1 MTNPD
6 TNNYF
11 SEYLDSGQFK
21 NNSLIIDED
30 LDDLKEFSYSLSF
43 TYLISYCGWFQFFLN
58 KWDRASMSNSIEI
71 RMPFLDNNVRLFSLA
86 LNMEHK
92 MRNQESK
99 SILRDSFKKYVTKS
113 IIKQDY
119 KQGLSQHKF
128 NLNDTKYINFIREI
142 ISEKSFI
149 ENKSWDSKKI
159 INDFESNKNHGVIWR
174 ICKSYLMLDGFKDY
188 YLENKKNQNTHEQF
202 NLLN

>member
-1 MTNPD
+1 
-6 TNNYF
+6 
-11 SEYLDSGQFK
+11 
-21 NNSLIIDED
+21 
-30 LDDLKEFSYSLSF
+30 
-43 TYLISYCGWFQFFLN
+43 
-58 KWDRASMSNSIEI
+58 
-71 RMPFLDNNVRLFSLA
+71 
-86 LNMEHK
+86 

-128 NLNDTKYINFIREI
+128 NLSDTKYINFIREI

-159 INDFESNKNHGVIWR
+159 INDFESNKNHGIIWR